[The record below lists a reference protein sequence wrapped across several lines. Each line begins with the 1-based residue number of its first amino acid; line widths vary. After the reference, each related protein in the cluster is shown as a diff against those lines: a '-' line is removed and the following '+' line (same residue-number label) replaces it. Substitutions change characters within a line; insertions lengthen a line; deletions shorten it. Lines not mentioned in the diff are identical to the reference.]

1 MRRLRCEQDDS
12 CALDGKAARTR
23 GLAKHPLAP
32 VSIDRVTQS
41 LRCDEGDL
49 SQVAFVAL

>member
-1 MRRLRCEQDDS
+1 MRRLRREQDDS
-12 CALDGKAARTR
+12 CALGWQTACARS
-23 GLAKHPLAP
+23 LAEHPLAP
-32 VSIDRVTQS
+32 VSIDRVAQS